1 MDWTRGC
8 NDDVC
13 EPSEVAWKMSV
24 YGAAKEKHS
33 VFLSLSESAVVHC
46 GLVISCGPG
55 CFMRIF
61 EGGLSL
67 SFFLFV
73 VVSFLAVL
81 CGLWN
86 LSSPLGIK
94 PGPIAVEVQSVNHW
108 ISKELPVFSPSFN

>member
-1 MDWTRGC
+1 MC

-24 YGAAKEKHS
+24 YGAAKETHS
-33 VFLSLSESAVVHC
+33 AFLSLSESAVVHC

-67 SFFLFV
+67 SLSFFFL
-73 VVSFLAVL
+73 LL
-81 CGLWN
+81 CFFWLCHVAC
-86 LSSPLGIK
+86 GILV
-94 PGPIAVEVQSVNHW
+94 PH
-108 ISKELPVFSPSFN
+108 